1 MIHSV
6 TKNSSPLVVVHGPVI
21 RHLRLRTTRHTV
33 ITLASAVGLTF
44 GHLAKIERCEKFSVR
59 PEVFAALAR
68 ELAVED
74 HRVLLANPRGTT
86 AAPAAATAA

>member
-6 TKNSSPLVVVHGPVI
+6 TNTRSPLVVVHGPVI

-59 PEVFAALAR
+59 PEVFDALAH

-74 HRVLLANPRGTT
+74 HRVLLANPRDTT
-86 AAPAAATAA
+86 AVAPAAAAA